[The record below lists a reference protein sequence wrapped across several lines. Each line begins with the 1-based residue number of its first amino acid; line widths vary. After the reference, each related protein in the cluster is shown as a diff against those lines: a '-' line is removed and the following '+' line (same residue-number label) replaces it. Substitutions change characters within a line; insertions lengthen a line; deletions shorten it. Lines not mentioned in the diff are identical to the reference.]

1 MNASVAKTGD
11 KECRGGHLSV
21 MYSKGFQNQNEEHL
35 VILYKL
41 KNLEIQLIFLGELPL
56 IVARTLFSLCNYI
69 RHKNTY
75 RKVRRWIYLEQIS
88 LINACWIS
96 FIPS

>member
-41 KNLEIQLIFLGELPL
+41 KNLEIQLRFLGELPL
-56 IVARTLFSLCNYI
+56 IVARTLLCLCNYI
-69 RHKNTY
+69 
-75 RKVRRWIYLEQIS
+75 
-88 LINACWIS
+88 
-96 FIPS
+96 